1 MDKGGLDCNFNIPL
15 AYATLMTGLALSLLL
30 LEEGFVILGVGV
42 LLTFFL
48 HWIINPK
55 LKAIS
60 EEYEKKQKEYLE
72 RLEKIVKWRKDE
84 KGTFCCIRNDNSL
97 FCLVLGF
104 NSCLLFL

>member
-1 MDKGGLDCNFNIPL
+1 MKFIKRDWKTEEADSWTKEDWIAILISPL

-60 EEYEKKQKEYLE
+60 EEYEKNQKEYLE

-84 KGTFCCIRNDNSL
+84 
-97 FCLVLGF
+97 
-104 NSCLLFL
+104 